1 MSESS
6 LKQQSTSM
14 VTQEKAPQQFL
25 SNKTKETMVG
35 FVLGGMA
42 ACGAV
47 TFTNP
52 WEVHILVH
60 SSFLLHAFQNLNLFL
75 ILIFSGCQDSTSTSR
90 RVGSFWNLGG

>member
-6 LKQQSTSM
+6 LQQQSATTMMAQDKTPKS
-14 VTQEKAPQQFL
+14 FL
-25 SNKTKETMVG
+25 SAKTKETMVG

-52 WEVHILVH
+52 WEVRKN
-60 SSFLLHAFQNLNLFL
+60 LHL
-75 ILIFSGCQDSTSTSR
+75 IGHFSLD
-90 RVGSFWNLGG
+90 V

>member
-6 LKQQSTSM
+6 LQQQSTTTMMAQDKTPKS
-14 VTQEKAPQQFL
+14 FL
-25 SNKTKETMVG
+25 SEKTKETMVG

-52 WEVHILVH
+52 WEVRKSCIWLVI
-60 SSFLLHAFQNLNLFL
+60 SL
-75 ILIFSGCQDSTSTSR
+75 
-90 RVGSFWNLGG
+90 